1 MKVGD
6 LVKYV
11 SLSHGDREWKD
22 IGIIL
27 REIPGT
33 DQYKVVQWN
42 TGVRSGDDARNL
54 VVISESR

>member
-11 SLSHGDREWKD
+11 SLSSGYQEWKE

-33 DQYKVVQWN
+33 DQNKVVQWN
-42 TGVRSGDDARNL
+42 TGVRSGYPARNL